1 LFFGFLKVLNLK
13 ISQEGIIDKK
23 AIKSIIKIYDFV
35 SRILTGNLS
44 AKSID
49 I

>member
-23 AIKSIIKIYDFV
+23 AIKSIVKTYDFV
-35 SRILTGNLS
+35 SKIPTGNLS
-44 AKSID
+44 TKSID